1 MKKQKTYV
9 AMLLAALVILS
20 LAGCGM
26 KNSKDNAEATT
37 GWSVENPDNTTKDKK
52 TTESTD
58 AEDDIEEDADGIM
71 DNLGAGTFDTYEDA
85 KNYLMDKL
93 TADNED
99 MSYEFREETQELTS
113 YDGMLEQNNLL
124 PDIPRNHQMDALQY
138 PSVPHEYIPYLSHKL
153 PAHVQSLCNYRI
165 HPHLLL
171 SVHAFS
177 RNPDV
182 LHIQTL
188 DSFYHQI
195 SLSSSSIG
203 CHAT

>member
-9 AMLLAALVILS
+9 AMLLVALVILS

-58 AEDDIEEDADGIM
+58 AEDNIEEDADGIM

-99 MSYEFREETQELTS
+99 MSMNSGRK
-113 YDGMLEQNNLL
+113 
-124 PDIPRNHQMDALQY
+124 R
-138 PSVPHEYIPYLSHKL
+138 
-153 PAHVQSLCNYRI
+153 RI
-165 HPHLLL
+165 LLL
-171 SVHAFS
+171 MTVVI
-177 RNPDV
+177 REQKD
-182 LHIQTL
+182 
-188 DSFYHQI
+188 I
-195 SLSSSSIG
+195 SSMCMSQKGAKRQEIIM
-203 CHAT
+203 